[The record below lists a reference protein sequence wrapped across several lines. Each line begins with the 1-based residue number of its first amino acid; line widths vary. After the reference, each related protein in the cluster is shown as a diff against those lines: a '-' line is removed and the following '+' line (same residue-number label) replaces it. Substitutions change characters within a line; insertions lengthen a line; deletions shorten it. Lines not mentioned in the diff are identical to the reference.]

1 MSKKRSSLGRGID
14 ALIVDNALEQDVNEN
29 GTTTL
34 RISKI
39 EPNPNQP
46 RREFDLELLTELAD
60 SIAKNGLIQPIAV
73 RPAQNDG
80 FYTIVAGERRWRAS
94 KMAGLSEIPVV
105 IMDIDEKKASELAL
119 IENIQRKD
127 LNPIEEAR
135 AFRDLIDE
143 YNLTQADVAA
153 SVGKSRVSITN
164 SLRLLEL
171 PDEVLKLVADDKIS
185 MGHARAILGL
195 KNPEDMLVLAN
206 KVAEEGTS
214 VRQTEE
220 AVRRLNNAKPE
231 SEYKISP
238 EKAQLK
244 QYYKAIEN
252 KATEFIGN
260 KVKIT
265 DSSKNK
271 SISVAFSNSDE
282 LEDIL
287 IKLCG
292 NTIFDSIK

>member
-14 ALIVDNALEQDVNEN
+14 ALILDNAIEQSEGEN
-29 GTTTL
+29 GISTL
-34 RISKI
+34 RLSKI

-73 RPAQNDG
+73 RQSQNDG
-80 FYTIVAGERRWRAS
+80 YYTIVAGERRWRAA

-105 IMDIDEKKASELAL
+105 IMDIDEKKAAELAL

-127 LNPIEEAR
+127 LNPIEEAK
-135 AFRDLIDE
+135 AFRSLIEE

-171 PDEVLKLVADDKIS
+171 PDEVLKLVADEKIS

-195 KNPEDMLVLAN
+195 KNPDDIIPLAN
-206 KVAEEGTS
+206 KVSDEEIS

-220 AVRRLNNAKPE
+220 AVRRLNNSKPAAAIE
-231 SEYKISP
+231 VNS

-244 QYYKAIEN
+244 QYYKAIEE
-252 KATEFIGN
+252 KATEHIGN
-260 KVKIT
+260 KVKIN
-265 DSSKNK
+265 DSLRNK
-271 SISVAFSNSDE
+271 SISVAFSSSEE
-282 LEDIL
+282 LEGIL

>member
-14 ALIVDNALEQDVNEN
+14 ALIVDNAIEQSENES
-29 GTTTL
+29 GTSTL
-34 RISKI
+34 RISRI

-60 SIAKNGLIQPIAV
+60 SISKNGLIQPIAV
-73 RPAQNDG
+73 RPSQNDG
-80 FYTIVAGERRWRAS
+80 YYTIVAGERRWRAS
-94 KMAGLSEIPVV
+94 KMAGISEIPVI
-105 IMDIDEKKASELAL
+105 IMDIDEKKDADLAL

-143 YNLTQADVAA
+143 YRLTQADVAA

-171 PDEVLKLVADDKIS
+171 PDEVLKLVADEKIT

-195 KNPEDMLVLAN
+195 KIPDNMLPLAT
-206 KVAEEGTS
+206 KVAETGMS

-220 AVRRLNNAKPE
+220 AVRKLNNIKQPAY
-231 SEYKISP
+231 SEENSEI
-238 EKAQLK
+238 AQLR
-244 QYYKAIEN
+244 QYYKAIED
-252 KATEFIGN
+252 KAAQYIGN

-271 SISVAFSNSDE
+271 TISIAFSSSEE